1 VIDDAKRQNGSGWR
15 RGGERGVGMLPRD
28 REEVGGRVGCVRE
41 WGCVCEREKER
52 EEGER
57 ERV

>member
-1 VIDDAKRQNGSGWR
+1 VCVIDDAKRQNGSGWR

-41 WGCVCEREKER
+41 WGCV
-52 EEGER
+52 
-57 ERV
+57 